1 MLCRH
6 LVVWKKALNILWV
19 LTCRYEWVDINMNSV
34 KAVDLPSKYKKPL
47 LLVTVQLGED
57 TASLE
62 IVFKLRPFVG
72 FGSFFWSAICT
83 WWLLLSVSEHVSVF
97 NAFQMFSLGWN
108 ESNSPFVQ
116 SPKHS
121 LNECMRPVY
130 PFLSWHNKAILYWPP
145 QTPKKRW
152 MEVFRKEITGPLEK
166 F

>member
-1 MLCRH
+1 MLPQNKICEKEYPKQISMLCRH
-6 LVVWKKALNILWV
+6 LVVCKKALNILWV

-47 LLVTVQLGED
+47 LLVAVQLGED

-83 WWLLLSVSEHVSVF
+83 WWLLPSVSEHVSVF
-97 NAFQMFSLGWN
+97 NGFQMFSLGWN

-116 SPKHS
+116 SPKHF
-121 LNECMRPVY
+121 LNGCMGPVY
-130 PFLSWHNKAILYWPP
+130 PIPL
-145 QTPKKRW
+145 
-152 MEVFRKEITGPLEK
+152 ITY
-166 F
+166 